1 MLATLPRAD
10 SRFAQ
15 RFINLVDQ
23 HPGAA
28 IRHAQM
34 SGRFTDRPR
43 VANSL
48 EHSNLAGANA
58 VTVGKVK
65 ANANARIFQ
74 GPPNP
79 TLDNAV
85 GERWKRSHW
94 ERRTAVPDGP
104 SE

>member
-15 RFINLVDQ
+15 RFINLVDE

-28 IRHAQM
+28 IRHAQV

-48 EHSNLAGANA
+48 EHSDLAGANA

-65 ANANARIFQ
+65 ANAKARICH
-74 GPPNP
+74 GPQ
-79 TLDNAV
+79 
-85 GERWKRSHW
+85 SH
-94 ERRTAVPDGP
+94 T
-104 SE
+104 